1 MDNEFAIGKNVYYD
15 NKIYKIKSVPR
26 YVPTCGYWSVTVTDG
41 YIETTTN
48 IVNLR
53 LIPDSE
59 EVSELKSKNKYY
71 KQLLKEVLP
80 IINVINPRTI
90 DNLDLT
96 KLSEKI
102 FQVVVKD

>member
-1 MDNEFAIGKNVYYD
+1 MDNEFAIGKNVYCD
-15 NKIYKIKSVPR
+15 NKIYKIKSIPR
-26 YVPTCGYWSVTVTDG
+26 YVPTCGYWSVIVTDG
-41 YIETTTN
+41 YNEITTN

-71 KQLLKEVLP
+71 KQLLEEVLP

-102 FQVVVKD
+102 FQVVKE

>member
-1 MDNEFAIGKNVYYD
+1 MDTDFAIGRNVYYD
-15 NKIYKIKSVPR
+15 NKIYKLKSMPR
-26 YVPTCGYWSVTVTDG
+26 YVPTCGYWSVTITDG
-41 YIETTTN
+41 DIETTTN

-59 EVSELKSKNKYY
+59 EVSELKYKNKYY

-90 DNLDLT
+90 NNLDLT
-96 KLSEKI
+96 NLSEKI
-102 FQVVVKD
+102 RKVLKD